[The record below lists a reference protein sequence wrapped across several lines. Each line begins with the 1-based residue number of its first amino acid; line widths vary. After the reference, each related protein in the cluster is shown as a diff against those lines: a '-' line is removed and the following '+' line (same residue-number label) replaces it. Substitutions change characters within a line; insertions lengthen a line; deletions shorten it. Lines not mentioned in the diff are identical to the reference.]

1 MRALAKESKVAM
13 ELTTNDGF
21 STDKE
26 TLYMLGGV
34 AMVVFGAG
42 LILSNP
48 LVRRYLGQVGLG
60 SLAQAALPD
69 IDRYLKLR
77 NM

>member
-1 MRALAKESKVAM
+1 VAM
-13 ELTTNDGF
+13 ELARHSTNDDVL
-21 STDKE
+21 SADKE

-34 AMVVFGAG
+34 ALVVFGTG

-48 LVRRYLGQVGLG
+48 AVRRYLGQFGLG

-69 IDRYLKLR
+69 VDRYLKLR
-77 NM
+77 AM

>member
-1 MRALAKESKVAM
+1 MARELAE
-13 ELTTNDGF
+13 TTNGF
-21 STDKE
+21 SADKE

-48 LVRRYLGQVGLG
+48 LVRRYLGQIGVGN
-60 SLAQAALPD
+60 LAQAALPD
-69 IDRYLKLR
+69 IDRYLRLR